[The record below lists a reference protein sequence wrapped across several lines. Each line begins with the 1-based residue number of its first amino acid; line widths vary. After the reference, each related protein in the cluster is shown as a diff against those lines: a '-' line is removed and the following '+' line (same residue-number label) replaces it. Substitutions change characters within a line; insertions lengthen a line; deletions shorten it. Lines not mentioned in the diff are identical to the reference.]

1 MKIAILSRGKTI
13 YSTSRLIETA
23 KKSGHKVTLIDPLKC
38 QLLLEKEKYRILYD
52 HTAIDKIDL
61 VITRIGTSITDY
73 GIAVVNQFDM
83 MGVPVINDAAS
94 ISRSRDKFRSLQ
106 LLNKH
111 GIDIPRTVMLKS
123 PENLEKALEMVG
135 GAPVILKLVQGTQ
148 GVGVILAESREAVES
163 TLDTLWR
170 LGQNIIIQEF
180 IKESRGED
188 IRAFVV
194 GGEVVAAMRRK
205 ARVGEFRSNIHR
217 GGSATAV
224 KLSSEYKNTAIKAA
238 EILGLKIAGVDML
251 KSKEGPMI
259 MEINSSPGFE
269 GLESVTGIDV
279 ADRIISFAINFA
291 KNYYGFGKKQ

>member
-23 KKSGHKVTLIDPLKC
+23 QRFGHRVDVIDPLKC
-38 QLLLEKEKYRILYD
+38 QLLLEKERYRILYD
-52 HTAIDKIDL
+52 HSAIGTIDL
-61 VITRIGTSITDY
+61 VLTRIGASITDY

-83 MGVPVINDAAS
+83 MGIPVLNDAAS
-94 ISRSRDKFRSLQ
+94 IARSRDKFRSLQ
-106 LLNKH
+106 LLNRH
-111 GIDIPRTVMLKS
+111 SISIPRTVMLKS
-123 PENLEKALEMVG
+123 PENLSEALELVG
-135 GAPVILKLVQGTQ
+135 GPPVILKLVQGTQ

-205 ARVGEFRSNIHR
+205 ARVGEFRSNIHK
-217 GGSATAV
+217 GGSAVAI
-224 KLSSEYKNTAIKAA
+224 KLQSEYRDAAIKSA
-238 EILGLKIAGVDML
+238 EVLGLKIAGVDML
-251 KSKEGPMI
+251 KSKSGPKV
-259 MEINSSPGFE
+259 MEVNSSPGFE

-279 ADRIISFAINFA
+279 ADKIIRFAINFA
-291 KNYYGFGKKQ
+291 KSYSRRDSD

>member
-13 YSTSRLIETA
+13 YSTSRLIDTA
-23 KKSGHKVTLIDPLKC
+23 QRFGHRISVLDPLKC
-38 QLLLEKEKYRILYD
+38 QLLLEKEHYRILYD
-52 HTAIDKIDL
+52 HSAIGTIDL
-61 VITRIGTSITDY
+61 VLTRIGASITDY

-83 MGVPVINDAAS
+83 MGVPVLNDAAS
-94 ISRSRDKFRSLQ
+94 IARSRDKFRSLQ
-106 LLNKH
+106 LLNRH
-111 GIDIPRTVMLKS
+111 SINIPRTVMLKS
-123 PENLEKALEMVG
+123 PKNLPEALEMVG
-135 GAPVILKLVQGTQ
+135 GPPVILKLVQGTQ

-194 GGEVVAAMRRK
+194 GGEVVASMRRK
-205 ARVGEFRSNIHR
+205 AKIGEFRSNIHR
-217 GGSATAV
+217 GGSAVAV
-224 KLSSEYKNTAIKAA
+224 KLSSEYQNAAIKSA

-251 KSKEGPMI
+251 RSKRGPKV
-259 MEINSSPGFE
+259 MEVNSSPGFG

-279 ADRIISFAINFA
+279 ADKIVKFAINFA
-291 KNYYGFGKKQ
+291 KSYYGRDSD

>member
-23 KKSGHKVTLIDPLKC
+23 QKLGHRMSVIDPLKC
-38 QLLLEKEKYRILYD
+38 QLLLEKENYRILYD
-52 HTAIDKIDL
+52 HSAIPAIDL
-61 VITRIGTSITDY
+61 VLTRIGASITDY

-83 MGVPVINDAAS
+83 MGIPVLNDAAS
-94 ISRSRDKFRSLQ
+94 IARSRDKFRSLQ

-111 GIDIPRTVMLKS
+111 NIAIPRTVMLKS
-123 PENLEKALEMVG
+123 PENLSEALDLVG
-135 GAPVILKLVQGTQ
+135 GPPVILKLVQGTQ

-217 GGSATAV
+217 GGSAAAV
-224 KLSSEYKNTAIKAA
+224 RLSSEYQNAAIKSA
-238 EILGLKIAGVDML
+238 EVLGLKIAGVDML
-251 KSKEGPMI
+251 RSKDGPKV
-259 MEINSSPGFE
+259 MEVNSSPGFE
-269 GLESVTGIDV
+269 GLENVTGVDV
-279 ADRIISFAINFA
+279 AEKVIKFAINYA
-291 KNYYGFGKKQ
+291 KNYYGSYRY